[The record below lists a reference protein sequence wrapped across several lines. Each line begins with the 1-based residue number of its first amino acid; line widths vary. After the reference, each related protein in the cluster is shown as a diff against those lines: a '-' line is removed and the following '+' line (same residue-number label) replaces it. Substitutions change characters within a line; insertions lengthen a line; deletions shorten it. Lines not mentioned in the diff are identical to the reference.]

1 MVHRAV
7 PVRAAPWGSSDV
19 PDWLPCSPLRAA
31 PQQRILGY
39 VIAEADQALAVL
51 LKTKVIGNAAI
62 AITFDPPNRPW
73 IQSLTGPAVNL
84 FLYDI
89 KENASRREVMYEKVL
104 GEGGVVVARRP
115 PPRFDL
121 HYTVTAW
128 APKVVVEHKILAAVL
143 RCLGSMTVLPREVLP
158 AALAELPY
166 EVLVNT
172 ESGARRSMFI
182 NMGGDLK
189 AGFEITVT
197 VPMPGLP
204 DLPAA
209 PPVQQQATVTVN
221 PVPGADPA
229 RTVPARETVSARQ
242 ASPAPQTVAAG
253 TGESATGAQTTR
265 TQQ

>member
-1 MVHRAV
+1 M
-7 PVRAAPWGSSDV
+7 
-19 PDWLPCSPLRAA
+19 
-31 PQQRILGY
+31 LGD

-62 AITFDPPNRPW
+62 AITFDPPNRQW
-73 IQSLTGPAVNL
+73 SQALTGPAVNL

-89 KENASRREVMYEKVL
+89 KENSARREVMYEKVL
-104 GEGGVVVARRP
+104 GDNGVVVATRPP

-128 APKVVVEHKILAAVL
+128 APKILVEHKILAAAL
-143 RCLGSMTVLPREVLP
+143 RCFGPMTVLPREVLP

-166 EVLVNT
+166 EVLVST
-172 ESGARRSMFI
+172 ESGAKRSMFV

-189 AGFEITVT
+189 AAFEITVT
-197 VPMPGLP
+197 VPMPVLP
-204 DLPAA
+204 DLPTA
-209 PPVQQQATVTVN
+209 PPVRQQPTVTVN

-229 RTVPARETVSARQ
+229 RTVPARETVSPQQAAGRQ
-242 ASPAPQTVAAG
+242 GAGTQAAG
-253 TGESATGAQTTR
+253 TQATGTQATGTQAAAAQAAG

>member
-1 MVHRAV
+1 M
-7 PVRAAPWGSSDV
+7 
-19 PDWLPCSPLRAA
+19 
-31 PQQRILGY
+31 
-39 VIAEADQALAVL
+39 L

>member
-1 MVHRAV
+1 M
-7 PVRAAPWGSSDV
+7 
-19 PDWLPCSPLRAA
+19 
-31 PQQRILGY
+31 LGG

-62 AITFDPPNRPW
+62 AITFDPPNRQW
-73 IQSLTGPAVNL
+73 SQALTGPAVNL

-89 KENASRREVMYEKVL
+89 KENSARREVMYEKVL
-104 GEGGVVVARRP
+104 GDNGVVVATRPP

-128 APKVVVEHKILAAVL
+128 APKILVEHKILAAAL
-143 RCLGSMTVLPREVLP
+143 RCFGPMTVLPREVLP
-158 AALAELPY
+158 ATLAELPY
-166 EVLVNT
+166 EVLVHI
-172 ESGARRSMFI
+172 ESGAKRSMFI

-197 VPMPGLP
+197 VPMPMLP

-209 PPVQQQATVTVN
+209 PPVRQATVAVN

-229 RTVPARETVSARQ
+229 RTAAVRETVSPQQ
-242 ASPAPQTVAAG
+242 AAGRPGAGTQAAG
-253 TGESATGAQTTR
+253 TQAAAVQASG

>member
-1 MVHRAV
+1 M
-7 PVRAAPWGSSDV
+7 
-19 PDWLPCSPLRAA
+19 
-31 PQQRILGY
+31 LGY

-62 AITFDPPNRPW
+62 AITFDSPSRPW

-104 GEGGVVVARRP
+104 SDTGAVVARRPP

-128 APKVVVEHKILAAVL
+128 APKIVVEHKILAAVL
-143 RCLGSMTVLPREVLP
+143 RCLGPMTALPREVLP

-172 ESGARRSMFI
+172 DSGAKRSMFI

-229 RTVPARETVSARQ
+229 RTVPARETVGARP
-242 ASPAPQTVAAG
+242 ASPVPQTAAAG
-253 TGESATGAQTTR
+253 TGQSAAGAQTTR